1 LWKFFDIP
9 ERRKLMEQKL
19 FEERLSRLRVLMASR
34 GLDAFVTYVAE
45 GYNWEGLYYLSNFR
59 GTAGALVVT
68 SEDPLLIVDG
78 RYCNQARQQSPY
90 PVHLQES
97 GNFFQ
102 TLQEV
107 LEKFGVNRVGF
118 EGNRISYGDYRKLS
132 NMPFWWDDAGDMLSA
147 LERQKGIFEIQI
159 IRKAIELAQK
169 GFMRSLEK
177 VSSSMTE
184 RQYAALLEFFLR
196 TEGAE
201 GFAFEPVVA
210 SGLRSALPHGRATDK
225 LFSPGE
231 WVVVDFG
238 ARFQGY
244 ICDITRVFSLGKP
257 DPWAREIHE
266 LLCRAQEAA
275 KEVVEVGVPAI
286 EMDTAARSLI
296 DSFGYGKAFSHG
308 LGHGIGLYVH
318 EGPRISSLSQDVLA
332 SGDVFTIEPG
342 IYLEGRGGLRMED
355 NFFLRED
362 GVELLSS
369 NFEKTFFIA

>member
-1 LWKFFDIP
+1 M
-9 ERRKLMEQKL
+9 ERKL
-19 FEERLSRLRVLMASR
+19 FEERLSRLRAFMASR
-34 GLDAFVTYVAE
+34 GLDAFVTYVTE

-97 GNFFQ
+97 GSFFQ

-107 LEKFGVNRVGF
+107 LQGFGANRVGF
-118 EGNRISYGDYRKLS
+118 EGNRVFYGDYRKLS
-132 NMPFWWDDAGDMLSA
+132 DMPFWWEDAGDMLPA
-147 LERQKGIFEIQI
+147 LERQKGIFETEA
-159 IRKAIELAQK
+159 IRKAAEFAQR

-210 SGLRSALPHGRATDK
+210 SGVRSALPHGRATDK
-225 LFSPGE
+225 TFSPGE

-244 ICDITRVFSLGKP
+244 VCDITRVFSLGKP
-257 DPWAREIHE
+257 DPWAWEIHE
-266 LLCRAQEAA
+266 LLCRAQQAA
-275 KEVVEVGVPAI
+275 REVVETGVKATQV
-286 EMDTAARSLI
+286 DAAARSLI
-296 DSFGYGKAFSHG
+296 DSLGYGKAFSHG

-318 EGPRISSLSQDVLA
+318 EGPRISSLSQDSLA

-342 IYLEGRGGLRMED
+342 IYLEGRGGLRIED
-355 NFFLRED
+355 DFFLGEA
-362 GVELLSS
+362 GVEVLSGG
-369 NFEKTFFIA
+369 FEKTFFVV